1 MTKGVLV
8 MRGVRSSGRRARPV
22 GWRRLL
28 AVAVG
33 LAMCMALLPV
43 FTSAAAPADLKTFLE
58 SPAARQGDGVHRL
71 GMKLSPEGAYPI
83 APTAAALKAGIPI
96 AAAND
101 LSSQLPPIGD
111 QGNQG
116 SCIAWA
122 ASYYY
127 KTWSEKQEHT
137 SWDITNSRYE
147 FSPSFVYNQINGGAD
162 NGSNF
167 DDAFALLQN
176 KGDVDIFEFPYNQ
189 NNCTAQPSAAQFQE
203 AKPYRIP
210 SGWSYFWQRNVYG
223 PYSPG
228 NDITN
233 AKATLASGKLIVMA
247 IPIYNDWP
255 DYGSN
260 PAKTY
265 YDYNGSSSLAGGHGV
280 CICGYNDN
288 ANPSGADADHK
299 GGFKMVNSWGSS
311 WNGNGYVYLSYD
323 FVKRYAFEAWTMS
336 DNSPDTPA
344 ITSLS
349 KTSGNV
355 GDSLDI
361 NGSNFGGLR
370 RSAKVTFNGT
380 AATNLTWT
388 NEKVT
393 ATVPAGATTGPVAVA
408 DWDGASSNTVT
419 FTVGGTTSGPQITSV
434 TPASAANTAPASF
447 TLAGS
452 GFKSGC
458 TVKLARSGQ
467 SDIAASSVSF
477 VSSSRVDCTANITG
491 ASASAWDVTLTNPD
505 AAVAT
510 LSGGFTITS
519 DTPTPSGDTYEPNDS
534 IAQAYGPLAAGTS
547 YASYIWTQ
555 EDADYYTVDVADG
568 AGELSVAL
576 TTVPGG
582 CDYDLYV
589 YDSAEELA
597 GYSDNSSNTDEQV
610 TVASPEAGSYYVAV
624 LPYDGCSQDEAYHLS
639 ADSEGGSGAAPVIS
653 GISPAS
659 ATPRSAVTISGSGF
673 GDSRGSSCVSFGSA
687 QPGGYDYV
695 SWSDTRVVCRV
706 PMSAG
711 GRLNVSVTTD
721 VGTSKPVSF
730 GVVPAISTLKPTSG
744 RGGTVVTIN
753 GQGFGT
759 WVSGQ
764 CLVMFGSTRSV
775 RYLSWNNGTLK
786 VLVPKVWP
794 GRVALTVRT
803 AGGTSAAKTFTVLR

>member
-1 MTKGVLV
+1 
-8 MRGVRSSGRRARPV
+8 MRGLDSSGRGRSQR
-22 GWRRLL
+22 WRCAL
-28 AVAVG
+28 AVMVG
-33 LAMCMALLPV
+33 LAMCLALLPSV
-43 FTSAAAPADLKTFLE
+43 TTAAAPADLKTFLE

-71 GMKLSPEGAYPI
+71 GMKLSGEGVYP
-83 APTAAALKAGIPI
+83 AAATAPALRAGIPI
-96 AAAND
+96 AASND
-101 LSSQLPPIGD
+101 LASQLPPIGD

-137 SWDITNSRYE
+137 AWSISNTRYE

-176 KGDVDIFEFPYNQ
+176 KGDVDIAEFPYNQ
-189 NNCTAQPSAAQFQE
+189 NNCTAQPTAMQFQE

-233 AKATLASGKLIVMA
+233 ARATLASGKLIVMA

-260 PAKTY
+260 AARAY

-280 CICGYNDN
+280 CICGYDDN
-288 ANPSGADADHK
+288 ANPGGADADHR
-299 GGFKMVNSWGSS
+299 GGFKMVNSWGPS
-311 WNGNGYVYLSYD
+311 WNGNGFVYLSYD

-336 DNSPDTPA
+336 DNSPDTPS

-349 KTSGNV
+349 RTSGNV

-370 RSAKVTFNGT
+370 RSAKVTFNGI
-380 AATNLTWT
+380 AATNMTWT

-393 ATVPAGATTGPVAVA
+393 VTVPSGATTGPVAVS
-408 DWDGASSNTVT
+408 DWDGAASNTIN
-419 FTVGGTTSGPQITSV
+419 FTVGGTTTGPQIISV
-434 TPASAANTAPASF
+434 NPAGAINTGPASF
-447 TLAGS
+447 TVAGS

-477 VSSSRVDCTANITG
+477 VSSSRVDCAADITG
-491 ASASAWDVTLTNPD
+491 AAAGTWDVVLTNPD
-505 AAVAT
+505 AAKAT
-510 LSGGFTITS
+510 LTGGFAITTQGP
-519 DTPTPSGDTYEPNDS
+519 TPTGDTYEPNDS
-534 IAQAYGPLAAGTS
+534 VAQAYGPLSSGVS
-547 YASYIWTQ
+547 YDSYIWTAD
-555 EDADYYTVDVADG
+555 DADYYSVDVDG
-568 AGELSVAL
+568 SSALSVAL
-576 TTVPGG
+576 RSVAGG

-589 YDSAEELA
+589 YDSAENLA
-597 GYSDNSSNTDEQV
+597 GYSDNPGNADERV
-610 TVASPEAGSYYVAV
+610 DIASPDAGTYYVAV
-624 LPYDGCSQDEAYHLS
+624 LPYDGYSQDQAYALTAES
-639 ADSEGGSGAAPVIS
+639 GGGPGGAPAIS

-659 ATPRSAVTISGSGF
+659 GTPRVGVTINGSGF
-673 GDSRGSSCVSFGSA
+673 GATRGTSNVSFGATGAS
-687 QPGGYDYV
+687 GSDYI
-695 SWSDTRVVCRV
+695 SWSDTRIACRV
-706 PMSAG
+706 PVSAA
-711 GRLNVSVTTD
+711 GRVDVSVTTD
-721 VGTSKPVSF
+721 AGTSNAVPF
-730 GVVPAISTLKPTSG
+730 RVVPAISTMKPSSG
-744 RGGTVVTIN
+744 RPGTILTIN
-753 GQGFGT
+753 GQGFGS

-764 CLVMFGSTRSV
+764 CLVMFGPTRAV
-775 RYLSWNNGTLK
+775 RYLSWSNGTIK
-786 VLVPKVWP
+786 VLVPNARPV
-794 GRVALTVRT
+794 RVALAVRT
-803 AGGTSAAKTFTVLR
+803 PGGTSAAKTFMVLR